1 MVWANGMP
9 AIAHPDA
16 VVISTLIVHIIPDG
30 ATPFDFRANMEYA
43 PTLLPIAYGKI
54 KILFFREIP
63 IKSCEGSDTTPVC
76 VSTDDRKLRGFF
88 V

>member
-1 MVWANGMP
+1 MP

-16 VVISTLIVHIIPDG
+16 VVISALIVHMIPDG
-30 ATPFDFRANMEYA
+30 ATPCAFRANMEYA

-54 KILFFREIP
+54 KMLFFREIP
-63 IKSCEGSDTTPVC
+63 IKSCKGSDIMPVY
-76 VSTDDRKLRGFF
+76 VSTDDRKLSGFF